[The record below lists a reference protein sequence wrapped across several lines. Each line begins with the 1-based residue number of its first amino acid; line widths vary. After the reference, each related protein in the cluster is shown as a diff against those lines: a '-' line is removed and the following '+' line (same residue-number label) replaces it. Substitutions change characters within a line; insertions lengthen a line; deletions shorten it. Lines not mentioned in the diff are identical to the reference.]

1 MKSKDLHN
9 KIVDQLLNVYPREEA
24 ESIGAILLDGDCNV
38 NQMDLLMDKDFDYN
52 RHVEE
57 SISQAIKRLL
67 KKEPI
72 QYVLGKAHFYG
83 RDFSVNPSVLIPR
96 RETEELV
103 HLVINDHP
111 NFNGTILDIGTGSG
125 CIPVTLKLEL
135 PNAQVE
141 AIDISASAL
150 IIAKQNAD
158 TLEADIKF
166 HEWDILSSDELPSN
180 YDIIVSNPPYVMNRE
195 KAEMQSNVLEHEP
208 DLALFV
214 EDDDPLIFYNTITQ
228 KATKSL
234 IKGGGLYF
242 EINEQFG
249 IEVANEM
256 QSKGFVNVEVI
267 KDMQGRDR
275 IVKGIFMSN
284 I

>member
-83 RDFSVNPSVLIPR
+83 RDFCVNPSVLIPR